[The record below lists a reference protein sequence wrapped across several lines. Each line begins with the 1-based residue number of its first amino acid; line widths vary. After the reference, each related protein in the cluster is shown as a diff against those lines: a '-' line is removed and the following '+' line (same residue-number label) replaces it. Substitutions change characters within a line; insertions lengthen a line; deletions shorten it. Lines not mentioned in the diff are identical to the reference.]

1 MSELYHHG
9 IKGQHWGVRNGPPY
23 PLSSTQKSSE
33 EESFGVRSG
42 NNKNNNYHNK
52 GNNNKNN
59 NYHNKGNNNK
69 NKNYHN
75 KGNDNKSKNQ
85 NNNNNNQKRTMG
97 DYVNLDYFYPNRI
110 KKPNV
115 FNTYRLKRAFKTIGK
130 PLAIIVPSALG
141 LAAIFLSLDNDIQYP
156 YGGMTNLFDKV
167 ASAAKDYLGN
177 YPSNSNRTMADL
189 FNKEFE
195 RHAIMNGQ
203 RAIES
208 CINANCLY

>member
-1 MSELYHHG
+1 MYWETY
-9 IKGQHWGVRNGPPY
+9 
-23 PLSSTQKSSE
+23 
-33 EESFGVRSG
+33 
-42 NNKNNNYHNK
+42 
-52 GNNNKNN
+52 
-59 NYHNKGNNNK
+59 
-69 NKNYHN
+69 
-75 KGNDNKSKNQ
+75 
-85 NNNNNNQKRTMG
+85 NNQKRTMG

-115 FNTYRLKRAFKTIGK
+115 FNTYRLKRAFKAIGK

-141 LAAIFLSLDNDIQYP
+141 LAAIFLSLDNDIRYP

-167 ASAAKDYLGN
+167 ASAAKDYVGN

-189 FNKEFE
+189 FDKELE

-208 CINANCLY
+208 CINANGDTTMKTFERYLENTKPRAETTIFNNIQNNENNFSNFANNVTSSRDNIELEKIIKDIQEAMKN